1 MEPASSGSESSSV
14 RETVRRDLAGRVI
27 LVTGAGRGLGRAL
40 ARIFTECNA
49 RVAAC
54 ARTVADLESL
64 SGELG
69 DADHLVA
76 PVDVTDATQLER
88 FVRAAV
94 DRWGRIDGLVNAA
107 AVLDPRRPLSDVSL
121 DSWRRVLDVNLTG
134 VFLACR
140 AALPHMR
147 ARGGSIVN
155 VSSGVGDRPRT
166 RWGAYAV
173 SKWALEGFSW
183 NLAEEQRDQGVRV
196 NVVDPG
202 RMRTGMRR
210 SAYPDEDPDTL
221 PDPAEVAP
229 VFLWLMDAESAG
241 VTGQRF
247 VAQDW
252 TPPRER

>member
-1 MEPASSGSESSSV
+1 MV
-14 RETVRRDLAGRVI
+14 LI
-27 LVTGAGRGLGRAL
+27 TGAGRGLGRAL
-40 ARIFTECNA
+40 ALVLAGCNA

-54 ARTVADLESL
+54 SRTASDLDSL
-64 SGELG
+64 SDELG
-69 DADHLVA
+69 DADHLIA
-76 PVDVTDATQLER
+76 PIDVTDATQLER
-88 FVRAAV
+88 FVRAAAE
-94 DRWGRIDGLVNAA
+94 RWGRIDGLINGA
-107 AVLDPRRPLSDVSL
+107 AVLDSRRPLRDVSL

-134 VFLACR
+134 AFLACR
-140 AALPHMR
+140 AVLPRMR
-147 ARGGSIVN
+147 EHGGSIVN

-183 NLAEEQRDQGVRV
+183 NLAEEERDRGVRV

-202 RMRTGMRR
+202 RMRTEMRR

-221 PDPAEVAP
+221 PEPVEVTPVFAWLLDPA
-229 VFLWLMDAESAG
+229 SAH

-252 TPPRER
+252 TPPADL